1 MSSNVSHK
9 IKKRNS
15 SNDIFITPLELAKKA
30 IDMIE
35 YNQADIWFDP
45 FKNTGNYYNQYPN
58 DNKLYSEILE
68 GKDFFDFNEKIDI
81 ICSNPPYSIIDKVI
95 EKSIELKPR
104 VINYLIGVGTLTA
117 RRLEMFE
124 NAGYGLTKI
133 HMCKVYKWYGMSF
146 IIQFEKNKQ
155 SIISFDRIVWKE

>member
-9 IKKRNS
+9 IKKRNTA
-15 SNDIFITPLELAKKA
+15 NDIFITPLDLAKKA
-30 IDMIE
+30 ISMIE
-35 YNQADIWFDP
+35 YDHTDIWYDP

-68 GKDFFDFNEKIDI
+68 DKDFFDFNEKIDI
-81 ICSNPPYSIIDKVI
+81 ICSNPPYSIMDKVI

-104 VINYLIGVGTLTA
+104 VINYLIGVGNLTA

-146 IIQFEKNKQ
+146 IVQFEKDKQ
-155 SIISFDRIVWKE
+155 SIISFDRIVWK